1 MGTPRLRPI
10 FPSKFATWVKRIGYK
25 DEFDFW
31 SSLSGIQSKNVV
43 DHMTTYLRTLGYTG
57 NPNDQ
62 FRKFLRDQ
70 VGLLNMSPAHVGT
83 LFDEVNEFFDGT
95 YAASIASVSPATGI
109 FIDLQMYEGFNTAG
123 VYQ

>member
-10 FPSKFATWVKRIGYK
+10 FPSKFTAWVKRSGFT

-31 SSLSGIQSKNVV
+31 SSLSGIVSDSVV
-43 DHMTTYLRTLGYTG
+43 DHMTTYLRSLGYTG

-70 VGLLNMSPAHVGT
+70 VGLLNMTPAHIGT

-95 YAASIASVSPATGI
+95 FVGSVASVPSAAGI
-109 FIDLQMYEGFNTAG
+109 FIDIKPYEGFITAG